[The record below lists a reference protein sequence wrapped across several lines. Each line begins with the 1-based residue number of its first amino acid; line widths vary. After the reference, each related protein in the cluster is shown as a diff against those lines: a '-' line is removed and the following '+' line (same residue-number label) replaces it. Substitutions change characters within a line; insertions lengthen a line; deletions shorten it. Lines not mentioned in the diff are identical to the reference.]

1 MITIIIRAVILYVLL
16 LFLIRLMGKRQIGQ
30 MQPFELV
37 LTIIIAD
44 LATIPMG
51 DLAVPLL
58 HGIVPLFTLSL
69 LHFALTMITKKSS
82 ILNKFISGKPVIV
95 IDSKGIDSKAINSL
109 KISIDDIFSSIRE
122 KGFFSLEQIEYAIM
136 ETNGRISVMP
146 KQNFAPVTVGDMQL
160 KMDENHLPVTLVGE
174 GKILKDNLEI
184 AKVDESFIN
193 RVLKNAKI
201 KNVKNCLVLTVDSK
215 HNVYVQEIDKKFLF
229 FEEFK

>member
-58 HGIVPLFTLSL
+58 HGVVPLFTLAI
-69 LHFALTMITKKSS
+69 LHFILTMITKKSS
-82 ILNKFISGKPVIV
+82 ILNKFISGKPVIIV
-95 IDSKGIDSKAINSL
+95 NSKGVDSNAINSL
-109 KISIDDIFSSIRE
+109 KISVDDVFASIRE
-122 KGFFSLEQIEYAIM
+122 KGFFGLEQIEYAIM
-136 ETNGRISVMP
+136 ETNGTVTVMP
-146 KQNFAPVTVGDMQL
+146 KQKASPVTVGDM
-160 KMDENHLPVTLVGE
+160 KIDADENNLPVTLVAE
-174 GKILKDNLEI
+174 GKILKDNLKI
-184 AKVDESFIN
+184 AEVDETFIN
-193 RVLKNAKI
+193 KILKQAKI
-201 KNVKNCLVLTVDSK
+201 KNVKNCLVLTIDVK
-215 HNVYVQEIDKKFLF
+215 HNVYVQEIGKKFLF